1 MGWLSNLFKS
11 APPQSPPEPPKPNF
25 KVVEKVVR
33 TEVKRMDISIVFI
46 DGSFVEITKKG
57 TAYISGTYE
66 VSLMTG
72 QTVDRYIRDYF
83 KERGDKF
90 DYIDGIVHECLPSVG
105 EIYYESGWVTYK
117 KNDLNVRVP
126 REQVKSITSTEPY
139 SSGDFVETTIK
150 VLETV

>member
-11 APPQSPPEPPKPNF
+11 PPPEPKPLPPKAKF
-25 KVVEKVVR
+25 KVGKKVVR
-33 TEVKRMDISIVFI
+33 TEVKRMDISIVFL

-57 TAYISGTYE
+57 TAYMAGLFE
-66 VSLMTG
+66 VSLVTG
-72 QTVDRYIRDYF
+72 IIADQYYGEYI
-83 KERGDKF
+83 KNKGEPT

-150 VLETV
+150 VLEAV